1 MNMKD
6 FKVVQKYFFSSTS
19 TDQLLWNH
27 DNDKFSL
34 SLSLSLSHI
43 YIYIYDDDDKQQI

>member
-34 SLSLSLSHI
+34 SLSYI